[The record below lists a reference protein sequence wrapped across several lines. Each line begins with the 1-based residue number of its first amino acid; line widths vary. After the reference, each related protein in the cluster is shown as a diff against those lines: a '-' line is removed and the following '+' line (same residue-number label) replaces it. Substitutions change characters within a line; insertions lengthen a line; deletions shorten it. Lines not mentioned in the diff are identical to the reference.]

1 MTYFVLIDKY
11 GKVTEKNFKQYDEA
25 KLYSKA
31 GFKKDKDFELLHIWK
46 SVEVDNRVFS
56 QIKMFGKLRGNAGM
70 ENKYEF
76 PPPMDTKLCFGAIV
90 LVHKTDNDEPMDLR
104 KEDWLKLYD
113 QLYGGFEDTNQ
124 EDDEEEDEEE
134 EEIEAEQL
142 TKQGYKKDDFVVDDD
157 EEEEDGE
164 FEYESELS
172 EDDYFD

>member
-31 GFKKDKDFELLHIWK
+31 GFKKDKDFELLHVWK
-46 SVEVDNRVFS
+46 SVEVDNRIFS

-113 QLYGGFEDTNQ
+113 HLYGGFEDTNQ
-124 EDDEEEDEEE
+124 EDDEEEEE

-157 EEEEDGE
+157 EEDGDGE

>member
-113 QLYGGFEDTNQ
+113 HLYGGFEDTNQ
-124 EDDEEEDEEE
+124 KDDEEEEE

>member
-11 GKVTEKNFKQYDEA
+11 GKVNEKNFKQYDEA

-90 LVHKTDNDEPMDLR
+90 LVHKSDNDEPMDLR

-113 QLYGGFEDTNQ
+113 HLYGGFEDTNQ
-124 EDDEEEDEEE
+124 EDDEDEEE
-134 EEIEAEQL
+134 EVEAEQL